1 MNDESVVKWCNECD
15 GFSLFTDGA
24 CVECGS
30 ELDTGAIFNSEKVY
44 YDHPVDELTAK
55 MLKTLDD
62 ALMIGMDRDSDE
74 A

>member
-1 MNDESVVKWCNECD
+1 MNDESVIKYCDQCEELIEYCECE
-15 GFSLFTDGA
+15 SLEA
-24 CVECGS
+24 GS
-30 ELDTGAIFNSEKVY
+30 ELDTDSERTY
-44 YDHPVDELTAK
+44 HNHPVDELTAK